1 MKKIYKSLLA
11 FAAALVLVPTAYAQE
26 PNREIYEFDE
36 VKGIGYNKYLL
47 STTPNSDG
55 EYTLRIEN
63 FITGQVKQN
72 AIPTDFVI
80 VLDAS
85 GSMKYDYRP
94 NQLYPPMNDGVNAQ
108 TWAALWPYFYHETGH
123 EYTAFTIQYTYKTGT
138 VGNTTSGNVASATN
152 RVATRSY
159 YTHFRDEGAN
169 ASCSMFYHYVDGT
182 GNDGYYKIFRRMFD
196 ASDGH
201 LLVGPENPGAD
212 SGWSKYA
219 SENYSG
225 KATSIAKKPA
235 TVYYNLAIRLK
246 DGTYKYLKGNG
257 LSDTRYDATA
267 TNLVMFT
274 NNGNIYMLQRRGEAL
289 TDGVEKFV
297 KLVATENAKD
307 QWADNIPAKHQIAI
321 VRFSGN
327 YPKTGASIT
336 PITGYSTDTHV
347 MFGFTEI
354 NGTSEAETFINNF
367 EDKYIITGSTYT
379 DYGMH
384 LAMMLLQN
392 LQTKDGGIYAALNA
406 GGGVVRNKVVV
417 FFTDGEPSGSKHADS
432 TAEKDTFFGT
442 VTPTLR
448 DGKTVK
454 QVGIGKIN
462 GRIYSIDLSMSSST
476 KDFLKHLSSNYPK
489 GDANVLT
496 GNYSAA
502 NLTGIEVPIPA
513 EQVGEGAGYEFTP
526 AEYKYLK
533 DEEPNYYKDS
543 SNGDLSSVFESIAAA
558 NTGALSGTLL
568 AVDTMSDSFVMPE
581 NVNDPGKVKIYTAQC
596 IGTKTFTVNGE
607 EKEFLAFAEPIQIK
621 DRPSLDHL
629 WCVREVDQPG
639 GGKKAEWVDIAG
651 DYGIDIDSKIDFTTT
666 TDGKKISV
674 SGFQYS
680 DLWCG
685 LDPDPDHNNTR
696 QIESSDP
703 NYGFQK
709 DGYRGFKLIFDFPIK
724 IDPDALGGVN
734 VPTND
739 WANSGLYKS
748 GETEPEVHYP
758 EPDLP
763 VPVKLVVQKTGLK
776 PGESAN
782 FTVQRKHR
790 TEAGATYEDL
800 LTFVITGDEAKT
812 PEVRIINLDPAYYY
826 KVKEENWSW
835 AYTNVHPEYS
845 TETPGAK
852 NPIVFENT
860 PKDDTPKHAEAKA
873 DNTLKSW

>member
-72 AIPTDFVI
+72 AIPTDFVL
-80 VLDAS
+80 VLDNS
-85 GSMKYDYRP
+85 GSMYYDYLPYGTTNRP
-94 NQLYPPMNDGVNAQ
+94 MRIPLTDAGLANNSNEKLLLPYLVEGYGDPDVSMGFRPYTGMTYQYEYELSTIGQVIGNKTPR
-108 TWAALWPYFYHETGH
+108 YFYQAFQPETASYGSG
-123 EYTAFTIQYTYKTGT
+123 QSR
-138 VGNTTSGNVASATN
+138 TTRYYRYEDPSKPTN
-152 RVATRSY
+152 
-159 YTHFRDEGAN
+159 N
-169 ASCSMFYHYVDGT
+169 
-182 GNDGYYKIFRRMFD
+182 GYYRIFQKMNG
-196 ASDGH
+196 S
-201 LLVGPENPGAD
+201 
-212 SGWSKYA
+212 
-219 SENYSG
+219 
-225 KATSIAKKPA
+225 
-235 TVYYNLAIRLK
+235 YYNLAIKLA
-246 DGTYKYLKGNG
+246 DGTYRYLYNDSIQTEPNSVIDASNKIIYNGGNVYHIK
-257 LSDTRYDATA
+257 SRK
-267 TNLVMFT
+267 
-274 NNGNIYMLQRRGEAL
+274 EAL
-289 TDGVEKFV
+289 VEGVHSFLE
-297 KLVATENAKD
+297 LIEEENAKD
-307 QWADNIPAKHQIAI
+307 HWAKDPDTGQIKVKKHQVSI
-321 VRFSGN
+321 VSFSSG
-327 YPKTGASIT
+327 YQGGGSGSIEEYTGAINGNT
-336 PITGYSTDTHV
+336 KVIKD
-347 MFGFTEI
+347 FTEI
-354 NGTSEAETFINNF
+354 TEADDIYNVVLNRMDFRGPQTPTQRGI
-367 EDKYIITGSTYT
+367 
-379 DYGMH
+379 H
-384 LAMMLLQN
+384 LARLLLED
-392 LQTKDGGIYAALNA
+392 LQIREGGKYVALSTSGMVN
-406 GGGVVRNKVVV
+406 RNKVVV
-417 FFTDGEPSGSKHADS
+417 FFTDGEPYDGSAK
-432 TAEKDTFFGT
+432 FFAITNPT
-442 VTPTLR
+442 VK
-448 DGKTVK
+448 DGKVIK
-454 QVGIGKIN
+454 EVGIGKIN
-462 GRIYSIDLSMSSST
+462 GRIYSIDLRMSSSS
-476 KDFLKHLSSNYPK
+476 KDFLEHLSSNYPK
-489 GDANVLT
+489 GDCDVDD
-496 GNYSAA
+496 GNYAA
-502 NLTGIEVPIPA
+502 GHFTGKKVPLVKTDVT
-513 EQVGEGAGYEFTP
+513 EDEW
-526 AEYKYLK
+526 KYW
-533 DEEPNYYKDS
+533 EHESPIYYKTSED
-543 SNGDLSSVFESIAAA
+543 GDLRSVFASIAAA

-685 LDPDPDHNNTR
+685 LDPDPEHDNTR
-696 QIESSDP
+696 QIETSDP

>member
-72 AIPTDFVI
+72 AIPTDFVL
-80 VLDAS
+80 VLDNS
-85 GSMKYDYRP
+85 GSMYYDYRP
-94 NQLYPPMNDGVNAQ
+94 VGHITSMPNYIAFSDKVLLPFFVEGYGASDISLNFKPYVGASYISVYTNSTIGAAGVNK
-108 TWAALWPYFYHETGH
+108 YFYDVFTGETGNH
-123 EYTAFTIQYTYKTGT
+123 LATRYYKYD
-138 VGNTTSGNVASATN
+138 VASDPDN
-152 RVATRSY
+152 Q
-159 YTHFRDEGAN
+159 
-169 ASCSMFYHYVDGT
+169 
-182 GNDGYYKIFRRMFD
+182 GYYKIFQRK
-196 ASDGH
+196 
-201 LLVGPENPGAD
+201 VGD
-212 SGWSKYA
+212 
-219 SENYSG
+219 
-225 KATSIAKKPA
+225 
-235 TVYYNLAIRLK
+235 YYNLAIKLK
-246 DGTYKYLKGNG
+246 TGGYKYLYGNS
-257 LSDTRYDATA
+257 LQDDPNERITA
-267 TNLVMFT
+267 
-274 NNGNIYMLQRRGEAL
+274 NNQIIYNGPNIYHIMSRQEAMV
-289 TDGVEKFV
+289 DGVRSFLDLIK
-297 KLVATENAKD
+297 AENAKD
-307 QWADNIPAKHQIAI
+307 HWAKDPATGQVKVKKHQ
-321 VRFSGN
+321 VSVVSFSSGYQGGGDGTIEEWNGAVNGN
-327 YPKTGASIT
+327 TKVIKAFDEVVSADAVYNTILNKMSFRGPQT
-336 PITGYSTDTHV
+336 PTQRGV
-347 MFGFTEI
+347 
-354 NGTSEAETFINNF
+354 
-367 EDKYIITGSTYT
+367 
-379 DYGMH
+379 H
-384 LAMMLLQN
+384 LAKKLLEE
-392 LQTKDGGIYAALNA
+392 LQTREDGKYAALSSSGLVN
-406 GGGVVRNKVVV
+406 RNKVVV
-417 FFTDGEPSGSKHADS
+417 VFTDGEPYDGGKS
-432 TAEKDTFFGT
+432 FFEITNPT
-442 VTPTLR
+442 VK
-448 DGKTVK
+448 DGKVIK
-454 QVGIGKIN
+454 EVGLGKLN
-462 GRIYSIDLSMSSST
+462 GRIYSIDLRMSASS
-476 KDFLKHLSSNYPK
+476 KDFLEHLSSNYPE
-489 GDANVLT
+489 GDCDLESGKYAAGHFT
-496 GNYSAA
+496 GKK
-502 NLTGIEVPIPA
+502 VPLVKTDVT
-513 EQVGEGAGYEFTP
+513 EDEW
-526 AEYKYLK
+526 KYW
-533 DEEPNYYKDS
+533 EHESPIYYKTSED
-543 SNGDLSSVFESIAAA
+543 GDLRSVFASIAAA

-607 EKEFLAFAEPIQIK
+607 EKEYLAFAEPIQIK

-629 WCVREVDQPG
+629 WCVRDVQVGTATETQ
-639 GGKKAEWVDIAG
+639 WVDIAG
-651 DYGIDIDSKIDFTTT
+651 EYGIDIDSKIGFSAS
-666 TDGKKISV
+666 TDGKKITV

-800 LTFVITGDEAKT
+800 LTFVITGDETKT